1 MKINLWGVRGS
12 TPTSGPET
20 TYYGGNTSCIDVWE
34 DGWLLILD
42 GGSGIQKLI
51 INPELKTKRIDIL
64 LTHLHLDHIQG
75 LGFFKALFD
84 PQMEVHIWGPAST
97 TRTLHARLS
106 RYLSPPL
113 FPVLIRDL
121 PCKLT
126 LHDIENSIF
135 NIGPFTIQ
143 SAYVIHPGPTV
154 GFRVTGA
161 HSVLA
166 YIPDHEPALGKS
178 AIIPDSKWLSG
189 FDLAAGADLLL
200 HDAQYTSEEYQHKM
214 GWGHSSIE
222 DAGRFASIAGVKQV
236 LFSHHDPYRSDA
248 QVNEMF
254 AAFKKNT
261 NYQYACEP
269 AKEGMEIALK

>member
-12 TPTSGPET
+12 IPTSGPET
-20 TYYGGNTSCIDVWE
+20 AYYGGNTSCIDVWE
-34 DGWLLILD
+34 DGWLLVLD

-51 INPELKTKRIDIL
+51 INPELKTNRIDIL

-84 PQMEVHIWGPAST
+84 PKMEVHIWGPAST

-126 LHDIENSIF
+126 LHDIENSTF

-189 FDLAAGADLLL
+189 FDLAVGADLLL
-200 HDAQYTSEEYQHKM
+200 HDAQYTSEEYQNKM

-261 NYQYACEP
+261 NYQYTCEP
-269 AKEGMEIALK
+269 AKEGMEIVLM

>member
-20 TYYGGNTSCIDVWE
+20 AYYGGNTSCIDVWE
-34 DGWLLILD
+34 DGWLLVLD

-51 INPELKTKRIDIL
+51 INPELKTNRIDIL

-84 PQMEVHIWGPAST
+84 PKMEVHIWGPAST

-121 PCKLT
+121 PCKLI
-126 LHDIENSIF
+126 LHDIENSTF

-154 GFRVTGA
+154 GFRVTGG

-178 AIIPDSKWLSG
+178 AIIRDSKWLSG
-189 FDLAAGADLLL
+189 FDLAVGADLLL
-200 HDAQYTSEEYQHKM
+200 HDAQYTSEEYQNKM

-222 DAGRFASIAGVKQV
+222 DAGRFASIAGAKQV

-261 NYQYACEP
+261 NYQYTCEP
-269 AKEGMEIALK
+269 AKEGMEIVLK